1 MNNKMNIM
9 NNSYLYVDMGV
20 LRENLESILSSLPS
34 DCNVIPVLKDDAYG
48 LGLCPV
54 AAELAESDRVQCFAV
69 AHVSEGLALR
79 ASGISKDILVMGS
92 PLPFQLESAIV
103 TKLTLCLASKESA
116 ELINAAAAR
125 LGMQVKVQIK
135 LDIGLHRIGFDV
147 GDELDFFI
155 SEHKKF
161 ENIVF
166 SGVFSHFS
174 YAGNDQLCSEQYAL
188 FEKGIEKLE
197 KAGINSHP
205 RHISC
210 SASSELYPQ
219 YTLDAV
225 RLGRRLY
232 MDNPDKPLGNIREVA
247 TWRTYVTSVRHRA
260 AGERIGYGDG
270 YTLTADTLV
279 ATIGVGYGDGLDL
292 RMCDRHK
299 SVLIN
304 GEPCPLLVCCMDQ
317 SMVDV
322 SGVNCKVGD
331 EVTIF
336 GYDGK
341 SGYISAQE
349 LAMSIG
355 ANEGCALT
363 SALSTRV
370 ARVYGE

>member
-1 MNNKMNIM
+1 MNIEMNIM
-9 NNSYLYVDMGV
+9 NNSYLNIDLTA
-20 LRENLESILSSLPS
+20 LRENAENILAALPLDCSL
-34 DCNVIPVLKDDAYG
+34 IPVLKDDAYG

-54 AAELAESDRVQCFAV
+54 AAELAKFERIRSVAV
-69 AHVSEGLALR
+69 AHVSEGLSLR
-79 ASGISKDILVMGS
+79 ASGFEKDILVMGS
-92 PLPFQLESAIV
+92 PLPFQLDSAIL
-103 TKLTLCLASKESA
+103 TKLTLCLASLESA

-125 LGMQVKVQIK
+125 LGMMVKVQIK

-147 GDELDFFI
+147 GEELDSFI

-161 ENIVF
+161 ENIIF

-174 YAGNDQLCSEQYAL
+174 YAGNDQLCAEQYAL
-188 FEKGIEKLE
+188 FEKGIQKLE
-197 KAGINSHP
+197 KAGINIHP

-247 TWRTYVTSVRHRA
+247 TWRTYVTSVRRRV

-270 YTLTADTLV
+270 YTLPDDTLV

-292 RMCDRHK
+292 RMRDEHK

-322 SGVNCKVGD
+322 SSIDCKLGD

-341 SGYISAQE
+341 GGFISAQK

-370 ARVYGE
+370 ARTYSE